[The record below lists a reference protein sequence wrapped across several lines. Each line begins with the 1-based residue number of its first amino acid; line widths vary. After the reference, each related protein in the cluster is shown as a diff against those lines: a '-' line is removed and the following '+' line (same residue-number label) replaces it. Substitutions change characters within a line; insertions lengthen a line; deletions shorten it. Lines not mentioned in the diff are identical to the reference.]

1 MSTPARLAN
10 WNAAHPPPGTI
21 TTAGLQR
28 ATGLSYR
35 QIDYWCRMGWL
46 PTLTEEGGGSG
57 YARMFDERLVP
68 AVRLAVRARALGA
81 PVADACAPIVFW
93 SRSRTSSAPPG
104 CSCPAAMRSSTG
116 RRTRRMAGG
125 SEPDREAVPDQT
137 SRREIAT

>member
-28 ATGLSYR
+28 APGLSYR

-93 SRSRTSSAPPG
+93 ARFENVERAAWLLLPGGDAVLDWTSHS
-104 CSCPAAMRSSTG
+104 
-116 RRTRRMAGG
+116 
-125 SEPDREAVPDQT
+125 PDGWRLGARP
-137 SRREIAT
+137 